1 MKKQVALK
9 RGIRRWELVLLFI
22 NSVIGAGIFGLP
34 SKIFALSGTY
44 SLLAFGVCAAVIM
57 TFILCFAEVS
67 SQFDKTGGPYVYA
80 TTAFGKLPGFIT
92 GWLLILQ
99 RIFIY
104 ATLVNLLV
112 VYLSYFLPLFSDP
125 VARIGC
131 IIFITLLL
139 SFINHLGLKNATVT
153 SNILT
158 VAKLL
163 PLTVF
168 ILAGIFFIKPE
179 LLTSKNELGSSSF
192 TSSVLLLVFAFG
204 GFESILIN
212 SGEIDKPQKNL
223 PFALIVSA
231 IVITVYYCLIQL
243 VCIGNLPGLATS
255 EKPLAEAAQ
264 QFMGPAGALLIAAGA
279 LISITGTL
287 NVLLLSGSRM
297 PFAMSIEKQFPS
309 AFSYVHPRYR
319 TPSLSLG
326 VMSVAIIIVSV
337 LWTFLT
343 ALAIASI
350 IRILIYLVV
359 CFALIRLRK
368 QKRQSNNYFKIKF
381 GYGFATAGICFSAWL
396 LSATKRTEVV
406 AVVVAISIGILIWVA
421 GRKQTKTRWL

>member
-1 MKKQVALK
+1 MNKQVALK
-9 RGIRRWELVLLFI
+9 RGIRKWELVLLFI

-80 TTAFGKLPGFIT
+80 TTAFGKLPGFVT

-112 VYLSYFLPLFSDP
+112 VYLSWFLPLFKEP
-125 VARIGC
+125 LPRISC
-131 IIFITLLL
+131 IVFITLVL
-139 SFINHLGLKNATVT
+139 SFINHRGLKDATFT

-163 PLTVF
+163 PLTIF
-168 ILAGIFFIKPE
+168 ILAGLFFIKPE
-179 LLTSKNELGSSSF
+179 LLTSGNEFSSASF

-223 PFALIVSA
+223 PFALIASA
-231 IVITVYYCLIQL
+231 LVITVYYCLIQL

-264 QFMGPAGALLIAAGA
+264 KFMGPAGASLIAAGA

-297 PFAMSIEKQFPS
+297 PFAMSTENQFPA

-319 TPSLSLG
+319 TPTVSLA
-326 VMSVAIIIVSV
+326 VMSIAIIVISV
-337 LWTFLT
+337 LWNFLT

-350 IRILIYLVV
+350 IRILLYLVV
-359 CFALIRLRK
+359 CFALIRLR
-368 QKRQSNNYFKIKF
+368 QSKPVSTNFFRVRF
-381 GYGFATAGICFSAWL
+381 GYGFAIAGICFSIWL
-396 LSATKRTEVV
+396 LSATKRTEVI
-406 AVVVAISIGILIWVA
+406 AVIVAIGIGMLIWFIS
-421 GRKQTKTRWL
+421 RKKPAASG

>member
-1 MKKQVALK
+1 MTKQLALR
-9 RGIRRWELVLLFI
+9 RGIRKWELVLLFI

-34 SKIFALSGTY
+34 SKIYALSGTY
-44 SLLAFGVCAAVIM
+44 SLLAFGACAAVIM

-67 SQFDKTGGPYVYA
+67 SRFDQTGGPYVYA
-80 TTAFGKLPGFIT
+80 ATAFGRLPGFIT

-112 VYLSYFLPLFSDP
+112 VYLAYFLPVFKEPLP
-125 VARIGC
+125 RAGC
-131 IIFITLLL
+131 IVLVTLLL
-139 SFINHLGLKNATVT
+139 GFINHLGLKNATVT
-153 SNILT
+153 SNLLT

-168 ILAGIFFIKPE
+168 IVAGIFFIKPE
-179 LLTSKNELGSSSF
+179 LLSAKNDFSTVSF

-212 SGEIDKPQKNL
+212 SGEVDHPRKNL

-231 IVITVYYCLIQL
+231 LVITVYYCLIQL

-255 EKPLAEAAQ
+255 DKPLAEAAQ
-264 QFMGPAGALLIAAGA
+264 QFMGPAGASLIAIGA

-297 PFAMSIEKQFPS
+297 PFAMSIEKQLPES
-309 AFSYVHPRYR
+309 FSYVHPRYR
-319 TPSLSLG
+319 TPTISLA
-326 VMSVAIIIVSV
+326 VMSLAIIIISV
-337 LWTFLT
+337 LWSFLT

-350 IRILIYLVV
+350 IRILLYLVV
-359 CFALIRLRK
+359 CFALIRFR
-368 QKRQSNNYFKIKF
+368 RTRPARGDYFRVKF
-381 GYGFATAGICFSAWL
+381 GYGLAVAGIIFSGWL

-406 AVVVAISIGILIWVA
+406 VVIVAISIGIFIWLFSNKR
-421 GRKQTKTRWL
+421 GRP

>member
-1 MKKQVALK
+1 MNRQVGLK

-80 TTAFGKLPGFIT
+80 TTAFGRLPGFVT

-112 VYLSYFLPLFSDP
+112 VYLSYFLPVFKEP
-125 VARIGC
+125 FPRIGC
-131 IIFITLLL
+131 IVLITLVL
-139 SFINHLGLKNATVT
+139 SFINHLGLKNATLT

-163 PLTVF
+163 PLTIF

-179 LLTSKNELGSSSF
+179 LLTSTNEFSAASF

-212 SGEIDKPQKNL
+212 SGEIDRPQKNL

-231 IVITVYYCLIQL
+231 LVITLYYCLIQL

-264 QFMGPAGALLIAAGA
+264 QFMGPAGASLIAAGA

-297 PFAMSIEKQFPS
+297 PFAMSTEQQFPA

-319 TPSLSLG
+319 TPTVSLA

-337 LWTFLT
+337 LWSFLT

-359 CFALIRLRK
+359 CFALIRLRHK
-368 QKRQSNNYFKIKF
+368 KPVSANFFKVRF
-381 GYGFATAGICFSAWL
+381 GYGFAIAGICFSAWL
-396 LSATKRTEVV
+396 LSATKRTEIT
-406 AVVVAISIGILIWVA
+406 AVSIAIGIGILIWLI
-421 GRKQTKTRWL
+421 GRKKKASGS

>member
-1 MKKQVALK
+1 MKKQLALK
-9 RGIRRWELVLLFI
+9 RGIRKWELVLLFI

-34 SKIFALSGTY
+34 SKIYALSGTY
-44 SLLAFGVCAAVIM
+44 SLLAFAACAAVIM

-67 SQFDKTGGPYVYA
+67 SRFDQTGGPYVYA
-80 TTAFGKLPGFIT
+80 ATAFGPLPGFIT

-112 VYLSYFLPLFSDP
+112 VYLAYFLPVFKEPLP
-125 VARIGC
+125 RAGC
-131 IIFITLLL
+131 IVLVTLLL
-139 SFINHLGLKNATVT
+139 AFINHLGLKNATIT
-153 SNILT
+153 SNLLT

-163 PLTVF
+163 PLTLF
-168 ILAGIFFIKPE
+168 IVVGIFFIKPE
-179 LLTSKNELGSSSF
+179 LLAVKNDLSTASF

-212 SGEIDKPQKNL
+212 TGEVDNPRKNL

-231 IVITVYYCLIQL
+231 VVITVYYCLIQL
-243 VCIGNLPGLATS
+243 VCIGNLPSLATS
-255 EKPLAEAAQ
+255 DKPLAEAAQ
-264 QFMGPAGALLIAAGA
+264 QFMGPAGASLIAVGA

-297 PFAMSIEKQFPS
+297 PFAISMEKQFPAS
-309 AFSYVHPRYR
+309 FSYVHPRYR
-319 TPSLSLG
+319 TPTVSLAL
-326 VMSVAIIIVSV
+326 MSVAIIIISV

-368 QKRQSNNYFKIKF
+368 TSPARSDFFKVKF
-381 GYGFATAGICFSAWL
+381 GYGLAISGIIFSIWL
-396 LSATKRTEVV
+396 LSATKRTEVI
-406 AVVVAISIGILIWVA
+406 AVIAAISIGFIIWLLTSRRRPA
-421 GRKQTKTRWL
+421 